1 MNGWW
6 IFFTRIALAYC
17 TDDNYF
23 WMDNFIRGHSSQFF
37 FEQMT
42 WPFCTAGNFFRTDN
56 LTRVQGRHFF
66 FQMDNL
72 IPADGFLF
80 FLNGWLDP
88 CAWLRTAYTRLFVW
102 KQQIERNVSTWEV
115 TNVETL
121 AINYFFLLCKFKYK
135 RSLSYLGMR
144 MKASYSSAALVS
156 YAILCSISNLV
167 SFFLH
172 FITVL

>member
-1 MNGWW
+1 MIIIFEW
-6 IFFTRIALAYC
+6 ITSSVGTAPNFFSNRWLDPSARQAI
-17 TDDNYF
+17 
-23 WMDNFIRGHSSQFF
+23 F
-37 FEQMT
+37 FEQIT
-42 WPFCTAGNFFRTDN
+42 WPVC
-56 LTRVQGRHFF
+56 RVGIFF

-80 FLNGWLDP
+80 FSNGWLDP

-102 KQQIERNVSTWEV
+102 KQQIERNVFRWEV

-144 MKASYSSAALVS
+144 MIASYSSAALVS

-172 FITVL
+172 ISLITIMFIG